1 MFPEARQVTSHW
13 ILHIDLSVLLLSF
26 KNLKFVHAF

>member
-13 ILHIDLSVLLLSF
+13 LWHTDLSVLLLPF